1 MTNRGG
7 LFGAVLLGAGGSVC
21 TSLTLLCELFK
32 VPLTLPLL
40 TPGCTGAFND
50 EAELLWD
57 KSSNYNRLK

>member
-7 LFGAVLLGAGGSVC
+7 LFGAALIGAGGVC
-21 TSLTLLCELFK
+21 TSLKTLLCELFK
-32 VPLTLPLL
+32 VPLPLL